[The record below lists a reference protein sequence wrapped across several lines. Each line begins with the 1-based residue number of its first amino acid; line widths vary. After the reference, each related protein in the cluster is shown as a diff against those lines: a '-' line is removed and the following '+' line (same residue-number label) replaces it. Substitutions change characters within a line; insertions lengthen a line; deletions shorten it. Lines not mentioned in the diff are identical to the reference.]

1 MRRFAVALAILLA
14 ATPVIPQSPQPAGS
28 AAPNKHLLVILD
40 GLRPD
45 YVTPAVM
52 PNLHALAQRGVVF
65 ANHHS
70 VYPTVTRVNSSSI
83 STGAYPERHGL
94 LGNSVFFPRV
104 NANAFLDTGQRANL
118 EKIQADQD
126 GVLLTATTLGELLQ
140 THGRTLLAVGAGTS
154 GSTFLLNHK
163 VSSGAVLHTEFALPD
178 AMQTRT
184 LGELGQAPPQGHPND
199 ARNRRAVEA
208 FLKIGMPAVN
218 PSVTLMWLS
227 DPDTTAHA
235 LGMGHPTTIE
245 ALTRVDA
252 ELKNIQDGLRAQGLL
267 DTYNIWVTSDHGFA
281 TYTGAADVRAML
293 KPFAGTLA
301 DGSPRIVNG
310 DSAIY
315 VRDGNRD
322 VVRQIVRHLQ
332 NATGIGAIFTRAASP
347 GSFDGWVEA
356 TLSFDAVRWSHGR
369 SGDILY
375 SPDWTDHKNAYG
387 IAGTSASNGVAGHG
401 SSSPFEVHNTLIA
414 AGPDIRQGA
423 TVDVPS
429 GNVDFAPTFLY
440 MLGISRP
447 PTMQG
452 RPLLEALR
460 TGGGGQAPQV
470 RKTEHSA
477 RTKDGSYTQTAF
489 FSIVRT
495 GSSEYRYF
503 DYTRV
508 VRSVTAKATPGP
520 ETQKTPSNR

>member
-1 MRRFAVALAILLA
+1 MRRFTVVLAILLT
-14 ATPVIPQSPQPAGS
+14 ATPVIPQTPAPPRRGE
-28 AAPNKHLLVILD
+28 PNKHLLIILD

-52 PNLHALAQRGVVF
+52 PNLSALGQRGVVF

-104 NANAFLDTGQRANL
+104 NPSAFLDTGQRDNL
-118 EKIQADQD
+118 EKIQTDQD
-126 GVLLTATTLGELLQ
+126 GVLLTAATLGEVLQ
-140 THGRTLLAVGAGTS
+140 SNGQTLLAVGSGTS

-163 VSSGAVLHTEFALPD
+163 VAGGAVLHTEFALPE

-184 LGELGQAPPQGHPND
+184 IAELGQAPPQAHPND
-199 ARNRRAVEA
+199 ARNHRAVEA
-208 FLKIGMPAVN
+208 FLKIGLSTVK
-218 PSVTLMWLS
+218 PSVTMMWLS

-245 ALTRVDA
+245 ALKRVDA
-252 ELKNIQDGLRAQGLL
+252 ELRNIQDGLRAQGVL
-267 DTYNIWVTSDHGFA
+267 DQYNIWVTSDHGFA
-281 TYTGAADVRAML
+281 TYTGATDVRAMV
-293 KPFAGTLA
+293 KPFAGTLS

-315 VRDGNRD
+315 VRDGNRQ
-322 VVRQIVRHLQ
+322 VISQIVRLLQ
-332 NATGIGAIFTRAASP
+332 EASGIGAIFTRAATP
-347 GSFDGWVEA
+347 GSLDGWVDG
-356 TLSFDAVRWSHGR
+356 TLSFDAVRWSHAR
-369 SGDILY
+369 SGEILY
-375 SPDWTDHKNAYG
+375 SPNWTDNRNAHG

-414 AGPDIRQGA
+414 AGPDIKQGA

-429 GNVDFAPTFLY
+429 GNVDFAPTFLH
-440 MLGISRP
+440 MLGLSRP
-447 PTMQG
+447 SSMQG

-460 TGGGGQAPQV
+460 VGDNAQAARV
-470 RKTEHSA
+470 TKTEHSA
-477 RTKDGSYTQTAF
+477 RTKDGSYRQTAY
-489 FSIVRT
+489 FSIVRV
-495 GSSEYRYF
+495 GSTDYRYF
-503 DYTRV
+503 DFAQATR
-508 VRSVTAKATPGP
+508 
-520 ETQKTPSNR
+520 